1 MPTPNEILN
10 NVFGYSSFRPGQEGA
25 IKDILNPDTKGVLV
39 IMPTSGGKS
48 LIYQV
53 PSLVLG
59 GLNIV
64 ISPLIALMKD
74 QVDALKAKGVK
85 AELYNSSLTEDD
97 KRRVTNMLI
106 IDEIN
111 ILYVAPERFQD
122 DSFIDILKEKQI
134 NLFAIDEAHMI
145 SQVGHSFR
153 PDYRKIKWAIKKL
166 NPKQVIALTAT
177 ATKLVQKDILEQL
190 EIPFAKIHVHGFYRP
205 DLKIEVALCGNERTT
220 MLFEAVEEEFR
231 NGNTT
236 GIIYVGRQKDAD
248 SFAQLL
254 THNYD
259 IPAVSYHA
267 GLKDEVRTE
276 IQDKWMKEGGVIVAT
291 VAFGMGVNSPHVR
304 FVYTATLLGSIE
316 EFYQAIGRA
325 SRDGK
330 GGNCIA
336 FIDSANDKKL
346 QRFLIDSSH
355 PPYHMIETFWNWLK
369 EEARRHDGKVDMIQ
383 SDMAECAGINSYS
396 VGGCVSVLRYN
407 GFMKTE
413 GKGSY
418 TVEYNKKFDLDREV
432 LQQKRAHKL
441 RLLDDMIDFID
452 NKRKCRMEAIIEYFG
467 EKGHTC
473 GKCDVCERKR

>member
-1 MPTPNEILN
+1 MNQYEILKN
-10 NVFGYSSFRPGQEGA
+10 IFGHDNFRPGQDDI
-25 IKDILNPDTKGVLV
+25 IKDILNPNTKNVLA
-39 IMPTSGGKS
+39 IMPTSAGKS
-48 LIYQV
+48 FLYQI

-59 GLNIV
+59 GLNVV

-74 QVDALKAKGVK
+74 QVDELKLKGIK
-85 AELYNSSLTEDD
+85 AELYNSSLTEEE
-97 KRRVTNMLI
+97 KRMVTNQLI
-106 IDEIN
+106 VDNIN
-111 ILYVAPERFQD
+111 LLYISPERLQD
-122 DSFIDILKEKQI
+122 DSFIDILREKEI
-134 NLFAIDEAHMI
+134 NLFAIDESHMI
-145 SQVGHSFR
+145 SQMGHGFR
-153 PDYRKIKWAIKKL
+153 PDYRKIKRAIRELRPKK
-166 NPKQVIALTAT
+166 VVALTAT
-177 ATKLVQKDILEQL
+177 ATKLVQKDIIEQL
-190 EIPFAKIHVHGFYRP
+190 DMVNPSIYIKGFYRP
-205 DLKIEVALCGNERTT
+205 DLKLEISLCGNERTS

-248 SFAQLL
+248 SFSQLL

-259 IPAVSYHA
+259 IPALSYHA
-267 GLKDEVRTE
+267 GLKDEVRKE
-276 IQDKWMKEGGVIVAT
+276 VQDKWMKEGGVICAT
-291 VAFGMGVNSPHVR
+291 SSFGVGVNKKDVR
-304 FVYTATLLGSIE
+304 FVYIATLPGSVE
-316 EFYQAIGRA
+316 EFYQYVGRA

-330 GGNCIA
+330 GGNGIA

-369 EEARRHDGKVDMIQ
+369 DEARRHDGKVEMIQ

-473 GKCDVCERKR
+473 GKCDVCERKK